1 MVRIRRV
8 LRGEIELGFR
18 RKVGGSPNHLVEMQ
32 RVLLKVWAVTVTD
45 EHRLSTC
52 QEPPPQPPSDWR
64 GSFPYP
70 HTAGLFVSQSAEIE
84 CYCWSFEVEM

>member
-52 QEPPPQPPSDWR
+52 QEPPPPSGWR

-70 HTAGLFVSQSAEIE
+70 HTAGLFVNQSAEIE